1 VTNSLVRKMIVFQL
15 KEEEYAVSVQEIGSI
30 ERMVPITRVPQ
41 TPEHVKG
48 VINLRGVVTPIID
61 LRLRFG
67 FEDAEITDATRI
79 LIVYI
84 NDMEVGLIVDSAN
97 DVMDI
102 PEDMIESNPEVIGSI
117 DVDYIEGVAK
127 VDNRL
132 FILLDLHKV
141 LHLETLEEIVEEGK

>member
-1 VTNSLVRKMIVFQL
+1 MIVFQL
-15 KEEEYAVSVQEIGSI
+15 KEEEYAVSVQGIGSV
-30 ERMVPITRVPQ
+30 ERMIPITRVPQ

-67 FEDAEITDATRI
+67 FEEAEITDATRI

-84 NDMEVGLIVDSAN
+84 NGMEVGLIVDSAN
-97 DVMDI
+97 DVIDI
-102 PEDMIESNPEVIGSI
+102 PENMIEVNPEVIGSI
-117 DVDYIEGVAK
+117 DVNYIEGVAK
-127 VDNRL
+127 IDNRL

-141 LHLETLEEIVEEGK
+141 LSLEALEEIVEG

>member
-1 VTNSLVRKMIVFQL
+1 MVRKMIVFQL

-61 LRLRFG
+61 LGLKFG
-67 FEDAEITDATRI
+67 FQEAEITDATRI

-84 NDMEVGLIVDSAN
+84 NGMEVGLIVDSAN

-102 PEDMIESNPEVIGSI
+102 PEDMIEPNPEVIGSI
-117 DVDYIEGVAK
+117 DVNYIEGVAK
-127 VDNRL
+127 IDNRL

-141 LHLETLEEIVEEGK
+141 LQLEALEEIVEGK

>member
-1 VTNSLVRKMIVFQL
+1 MIVFQL
-15 KEEEYAVSVQEIGSI
+15 KEEEYAVSVQGIGSI
-30 ERMVPITRVPQ
+30 ERMIPITRVPQ

-67 FEDAEITDATRI
+67 FEEAEITDATRI

-84 NDMEVGLIVDSAN
+84 NGMEVGLIVDSAN
-97 DVMDI
+97 DVIDI
-102 PEDMIESNPEVIGSI
+102 PENMIEVNPEVIGSI
-117 DVDYIEGVAK
+117 NVNYIEGVAK
-127 VDNRL
+127 IDNRL

-141 LHLETLEEIVEEGK
+141 LSLEALEEIVEG

>member
-1 VTNSLVRKMIVFQL
+1 MIVFQL
-15 KEEEYAVSVQEIGSI
+15 KEEEYAVSVQGIGSI
-30 ERMVPITRVPQ
+30 ERMIPITRVPQ

-67 FEDAEITDATRI
+67 FEEAEITDATRI

-84 NDMEVGLIVDSAN
+84 NGMEVGLIVDSAN
-97 DVMDI
+97 DVIDI
-102 PEDMIESNPEVIGSI
+102 PENMIEVNPEVIGSI
-117 DVDYIEGVAK
+117 DVNYIEGVAK
-127 VDNRL
+127 IDNRL

-141 LHLETLEEIVEEGK
+141 LSLEALEEIVEG